1 MTSPVWLITGASRG
15 FGKELALAALQAG
28 ARVVATA
35 RDQAS
40 LQVLASDQCL
50 TLDHDVVDTMQA
62 QAVVQR
68 AMDAFGQVDVLV
80 NNAGRGLIAP
90 LEETEETTERAS
102 FDLHYHGPLALIRAV
117 LPQMRERKA
126 GHIVNISAAAAHGNY
141 AGFSAYGAPKAA
153 LECACEALKAE
164 VQPFGIGLTLV
175 VPGPFRTG
183 FIDSAPA
190 PASEVYANTVGRFAA
205 WLAKI
210 NGSQPGDP
218 ARAAEIIVKLVMESK
233 APFRLPLGAYA
244 VKKIRDR
251 AVSAQRDAETW
262 TETASSA
269 DFPPTAA

>member
-15 FGKELALAALQAG
+15 FGKELALAAQQAG

-40 LQVLASDQCL
+40 LQDLASDQCL
-50 TLDHDVVDTMQA
+50 TLAQDVADTAQARAIVQQAVDT
-62 QAVVQR
+62 
-68 AMDAFGQVDVLV
+68 FGQVDVLI
-80 NNAGRGLIAP
+80 NNAGQGLIAP
-90 LEETEETTERAS
+90 LEETDEATERAS
-102 FDLHYHGPLALIRAV
+102 FNLHYHGPLALIRAV
-117 LPQMRERKA
+117 VPQMRERKA

-183 FIDSAPA
+183 FIDHAPA

-218 ARAAEIIVKLVMESK
+218 ARAAEIIVKLVMEGQ

-244 VKKIRDR
+244 AKKLKDR
-251 AVSAQRDAETW
+251 AAGAQRDAETW
-262 TETASSA
+262 TETAASA
-269 DFPPTAA
+269 DFPRA

>member
-35 RDQAS
+35 RDRSS
-40 LQVLASDQCL
+40 LQDLASDQCL
-50 TLDHDVVDTMQA
+50 TLAQDVADTA
-62 QAVVQR
+62 QAKAIVQQ
-68 AMDAFGQVDVLV
+68 AVDAFGQVDVLV

-90 LEETEETTERAS
+90 LEETAEATERAS

-183 FIDSAPA
+183 FIDHAPA

-218 ARAAEIIVKLVMESK
+218 ARAAEIIVKLLMEGK

-244 VKKIRDR
+244 AKKLKDR
-251 AVSAQRDAETW
+251 AANAQRDVETWAET
-262 TETASSA
+262 AASA
-269 DFPPTAA
+269 DFPRV